1 MPHGGPGAAAR
12 TVQQRRD
19 AAAAGPAG
27 PGAHARE
34 QRVGGLG
41 GRRLVQAG
49 GQLQERPQAA
59 GRGPASA
66 ASSRPPRRATA
77 PASTPTPRSTSR
89 AATSSAPGSCQLT
102 DAKSGSAVHAAT
114 AASRSAGSGAAHA
127 PVVTPTSTPGRGSDR
142 LQHRAQRCAVGGVR
156 AVGVLDV
163 QVDRLGSDRRD
174 RDGVG
179 RQLGR
184 GDGEGRVPRR
194 TPGTVETRLSST
206 PAWWRASR
214 PVTARALLDHRTDR
228 GGVRLW
234 RTLQPAVRQVRTSPH
249 RAGYRCREQSC
260 TAVYGHAL

>member
-1 MPHGGPGAAAR
+1 VPHGGPGAAAR
-12 TVQQRRD
+12 TVQQGRD

-194 TPGTVETRLSST
+194 TPGTVETRLEQHTRMVAGEPARDSSCPARPPDRPGWGAVVAHPPAGRT
-206 PAWWRASR
+206 PS
-214 PVTARALLDHRTDR
+214 PHI
-228 GGVRLW
+228 
-234 RTLQPAVRQVRTSPH
+234 TSPGGDH
-249 RAGYRCREQSC
+249 CREQSC
-260 TAVYGHAL
+260 TAVYGHAS